1 MVSHLLALCL
11 SSASYQY
18 IYGILRPEDGVRFQF
33 SEYSLEN
40 ILQSIGRYCLDEG
53 IGIFDRNRT
62 SNIETANMDVSS
74 SRDER
79 LLSAVE
85 AVRLKP
91 ESTRI
96 KK

>member
-1 MVSHLLALCL
+1 ME
-11 SSASYQY
+11 Y
-18 IYGILRPEDGVRFQF
+18 YGPRTESVFNSVNIDSIKE
-33 SEYSLEN
+33 SL
-40 ILQSIGRYCLDEG
+40 GRYCLDEG